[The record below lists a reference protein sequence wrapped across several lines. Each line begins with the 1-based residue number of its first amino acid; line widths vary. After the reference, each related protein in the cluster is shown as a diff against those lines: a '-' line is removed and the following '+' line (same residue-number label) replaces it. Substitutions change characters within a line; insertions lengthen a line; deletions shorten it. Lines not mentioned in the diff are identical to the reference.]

1 MASGNLN
8 DMDWRDQLGMFQKDR
23 NLGQTELSR
32 ALNQSNLY
40 KASGDTDNYNK
51 AQTWIGQVNTA
62 MGNPTDRQGMQNTTQ
77 QNYYNNV
84 NNTPF
89 QFKAPAAFNYDQNTD
104 PQYQSA
110 LKGALRNAQT
120 AQSNAMVGLGSR
132 GIANSSVAVDRSN
145 QIQQRAVG
153 DVQTNILPQ
162 LIQQAFQRYQDS
174 ANRDYQTQVANYG
187 AGQDQ
192 IKNQGA
198 LAGYFNNL
206 DQVDVGNQRNAT
218 ADAARDKQANWG
230 AYLDSVNLTG
240 NLGDGPK
247 ADWSL
252 LNGVGGSPSFEGQ
265 KYIDTKDRQGRL
277 DALDETQQKAT
288 IANMNSDNARAAAA
302 DARAKGNDELAQLFD
317 VWDRTG
323 QAPEGIPGVAA
334 GTPLGNKS
342 TSNSSSES
350 APADRAYNDFQT
362 NDLNRLDS
370 ADEGYELINMYRDS
384 GVDEKTL
391 SKMIDAVNKRFAQK

>member
-8 DMDWRDQLGMFQKDR
+8 DMDWRDQLSLFQKDK

-40 KASGDTDNYNK
+40 KASGDTDAYNK
-51 AQTWIGQVNTA
+51 AQTWIGQINTA

-84 NNTPF
+84 NATPF
-89 QFKAPAAFNYDQNTD
+89 QFKAPTAFSYDQNTD
-104 PQYQSA
+104 PQYQNA
-110 LKGALRNAQT
+110 LQGALRNAQT
-120 AQSNAMVGLGSR
+120 AQSNALVGLGSR

-174 ANRDYQTQVANYG
+174 ANRDYQTQLGNYG
-187 AGQDQ
+187 AQQDQ
-192 IKNQGA
+192 LKNQGA

-206 DQVDVGNQRNAT
+206 DQQDVTNQRNAS
-218 ADAARDKQANWG
+218 ADALQNKNANWG
-230 AYLDSVNLTG
+230 AYLDSVGLTS

-252 LNGVGGSPSFEGQ
+252 LGGIGGAPSFEGQ
-265 KYIDTKDRQGRL
+265 KYIDTKERQGRL
-277 DALDETQQKAT
+277 DTLDEAQQKAT

-302 DARAKGNDELAQLFD
+302 DARASGNQQLANLFD

-323 QAPEGIPGVAA
+323 VAPEGIPGVEA
-334 GTPLGNKS
+334 GSPLTGKTAQKPTAINAK
-342 TSNSSSES
+342 
-350 APADRAYNDFQT
+350 
-362 NDLNRLDS
+362 DS
-370 ADEGYELINMYRDS
+370 ADNYSLLLEDLNS
-384 GVDEKTL
+384 NGVDKLTATQLLQANRESL
-391 SKMIDAVNKRFAQK
+391 SDADYKKLADFINSNY